1 MRTSGI
7 RWAVAAMVGGI
18 MVVGWAP
25 GAWAQVERKS
35 MTGMIGEEQI
45 QATVEALTSAHGP
58 QCRDRALAGVRQA
71 AQFWREQDGDAQA
84 FQAFCVAQFVA
95 ETGARQD
102 LLERFRKNWEALSGH
117 QVALTRTL
125 REETDLD
132 AKASMPVDLL
142 FATLNPFDHLSDDLY
157 RTRLAFVALLNFPEP
172 DLTRGDLTRQDWAAA
187 RLVRSLAMRIP
198 GAARQAQTMAYAAAD
213 DYIAAYNIHTDA
225 LVAPDGSRP
234 FPGGPKLISHWGLRD
249 HIKSMYTDPVG
260 NLGRQRLIATVM
272 DRILRQQIP
281 AVVIDNPAVLY
292 EPMANQVRARQ
303 PGDPTPSADREAD
316 VRYARL
322 LEVFAAERGVDASSP
337 RYPTH
342 IARKFEFDREIPE
355 REVEA
360 LLTAVLSAPVAK
372 DVGRL
377 IRKRLGRALEPFDIW
392 YDGFKARSTLAPE
405 HLDSVVRERYPSR
418 DAFQADLPNILGR
431 LGFDPETSAFLTDH
445 IVVDGSRGAGHA
457 MGAGMR
463 SDAARLRTRIG
474 KDGMDYK
481 GYNIALHELGHCVE
495 QVFTLNRV
503 DSTLMMGVPNTAFTE
518 AFAFLF
524 QERDIEV
531 LGLGTE
537 DAAHKA
543 LRALDAFWMTFEIS
557 GVSLLDMAVWRWLY
571 ANPEATPAALRQ
583 FTIDKAVEIWNR
595 YFAPVMGVRDSAILA
610 IYSHMI
616 VYGLYLP
623 DYAIGHLVHAQI
635 EDRIVGRNLATEM
648 ERMCVQGR
656 LTPDAWMREAVGAP
670 LSARPLIDA
679 ARGGLKAL
687 R

>member
-18 MVVGWAP
+18 MVGGLAP
-25 GAWAQVERKS
+25 GARAQMEQKS
-35 MTGMIGEEQI
+35 MTGVIGEDQI
-45 QATVEALTSAHGP
+45 QRTVEALTSAHGP

-71 AQFWREQDGDAQA
+71 AQFWRQQDGDAQA

-142 FATLNPFDHLSDDLY
+142 FATLNPFDHLSEDLY

-225 LVAPDGSRP
+225 LVAPDGTRP

-292 EPMANQVRARQ
+292 EPMANHVRARQ
-303 PGDPTPSADREAD
+303 PGDPTPLADREAD

-322 LEVFAAERGVDASSP
+322 LEVFAAERGVDVSSP

-377 IRKRLGRALEPFDIW
+377 IRKRLGRPLEPFDIW
-392 YDGFKARSTLAPE
+392 YDGFKARSTLSPE

-418 DAFQADLPNILGR
+418 DAFQTDLPNILGR
-431 LGFDPETSAFLTDH
+431 LGFDPETSAFLSNH

-635 EDRIVGRNLATEM
+635 EDQILGRNLATEM

-656 LTPDAWMREAVGAP
+656 LTPDAWMRGAVGAP
-670 LSARPLIDA
+670 LSARPLVDA